1 MTGVSSYHINLAVS
15 YIQCLFLTQT
25 SIYYLDGEINAQL
38 DTVITLQRSLLI
50 MGKFWQ
56 EKAWTWYIGME
67 LLEHELLTANEI

>member
-1 MTGVSSYHINLAVS
+1 M
-15 YIQCLFLTQT
+15 LFLTQT

-56 EKAWTWYIGME
+56 EKSWTWYIGME
-67 LLEHELLTANEI
+67 LLTHELLTANEI

>member
-1 MTGVSSYHINLAVS
+1 M
-15 YIQCLFLTQT
+15 LFLTQT

-38 DTVITLQRSLLI
+38 DTVITLQRSLLS

-67 LLEHELLTANEI
+67 LLKHELLTANEI